1 MSSLPFRKMRLLGRV
16 NWRAYC
22 GCMGINFTGFL
33 VLLFWLVIPAF
44 VLYHVVR
51 LAVGSALREHR
62 EALRL
67 GESVPADRYPDVK

>member
-1 MSSLPFRKMRLLGRV
+1 
-16 NWRAYC
+16 
-22 GCMGINFTGFL
+22 
-33 VLLFWLVIPAF
+33 LVIPAF

>member
-1 MSSLPFRKMRLLGRV
+1 MSPLPFRDLGRLGRV
-16 NWRAYC
+16 ARRAYC
-22 GCMGINFTGFL
+22 GCMGITFAEFL

-44 VLYHVVR
+44 ALYHVVR
-51 LAVGSALREHR
+51 LAVRSALREHR

>member
-1 MSSLPFRKMRLLGRV
+1 VTSLPFRDLRRLGRV
-16 NWRAYC
+16 GRRAYC
-22 GCMGINFTGFL
+22 GRMGITFTEFL